1 MNYYIGDKINKV
13 TLDFTHWMYDTNK
26 VLKVALLNINF
37 TFSCDNGFN
46 ESLEKIEPTEYVK
59 IAPIKHNLPKKS
71 NRGKKT
77 NKTLKKKMN
86 KFGSNVK
93 FLVYDEVYDN
103 YFTVIVFR
111 INSGDIPGLAYT
123 DYSLV
128 HRLIHKVLNVIN
140 TQYPDKNFRYIDYK
154 INLCNLKGR
163 VLLDRGNF
171 MDIEYKK
178 WLLDLSDGST
188 LNNKRGPLREDI
200 EHKQYLIDNDE
211 LPSLEHKVINV
222 YILRDILYIIHNIY
236 NPNIHDCLLKDK
248 HIQQIREI
256 DANDKDI
263 ILRENF
269 VDCIFKESN
278 VYLSIKYRIDDKIV
292 STKVYNNGKMY
303 ALGSKNII
311 TTFDILYNLRHIIYR
326 YNAYLF

>member
-1 MNYYIGDKINKV
+1 MYV
-13 TLDFTHWMYDTNK
+13 TGK

-37 TFSCDNGFN
+37 SFSCDNGLN
-46 ESLEKIEPTEYVK
+46 ESIEKIEPTEYVK
-59 IAPIKHNLPKKS
+59 IAPIVDKRNLPKKS

-86 KFGSNVK
+86 KFGSNIK
-93 FLVYDEVYDN
+93 FNVYDEVYDK

-111 INSGDIPGLAYT
+111 INSGDIPGLVYT

-128 HRLIHKVLNVIN
+128 RRLIDKVLTVIN
-140 TQYPDKNFRYIDYK
+140 NQFPDKNFKYTNYK

-163 VLLDRGNF
+163 VLLDKGNF

-178 WLLDLSDGST
+178 WLLDLSNGSG

-200 EHKQYLIDNDE
+200 EYKQYLIDNDE
-211 LPSLEHKVINV
+211 LPSLGKKVINV
-222 YILRDILYIIHNIY
+222 YLLRDILYIIHNH
-236 NPNIHDCLLKDK
+236 NNTNDLLLKEK

-256 DANDKDI
+256 DSCDKDI
-263 ILRENF
+263 ILKDNF

-278 VYLSIKYRIDDKIV
+278 VYLNIKYRIDDKIV
-292 STKVYNNGKMY
+292 STKVYSNGKMY
-303 ALGSKNII
+303 SLGSKDII
-311 TTFDILYNLRHIIYR
+311 ATFDILYNIRHIIYR
-326 YNAYLF
+326 YNAFIL